1 MHGRSTVSD
10 ANRYIVEIEHCRME
24 FAFLIAY
31 AGLNTGQTHM
41 KSMTL
46 SGAPQGRICAL
57 AAIPAFKPDASR

>member
-1 MHGRSTVSD
+1 MRGRPTLSD
-10 ANRYIVEIEHCRME
+10 ANRYIVATEHCRME

-46 SGAPQGRICAL
+46 SGAPRGGTRAL
-57 AAIPAFKPDASR
+57 AAVPAFKPDASR